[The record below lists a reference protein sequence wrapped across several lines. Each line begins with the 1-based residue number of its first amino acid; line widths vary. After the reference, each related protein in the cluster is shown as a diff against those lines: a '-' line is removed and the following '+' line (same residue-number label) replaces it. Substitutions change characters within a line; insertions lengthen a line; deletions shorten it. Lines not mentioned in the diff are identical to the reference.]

1 MINILD
7 MKVDGEKKRLRES
20 IPSPQGNIEVYE
32 PTLEQ
37 VSQIVNLA
45 IEENE
50 NAFETGLVKFDAGMT
65 IHVVFPMLTNID
77 LKDLDEEAL
86 KDIIQNPSIHLI
98 MAQQAVELIIHE
110 CMTLYAM
117 RMKSEL
123 KGAESQMAQVELLNA
138 IPQYVLEVAKKDGK
152 ASELAEKYKEISDK
166 VDELAKNENEK
177 EADSE

>member
-32 PTLEQ
+32 PTMEQ
-37 VSQIVNLA
+37 VADIVNLA
-45 IEENE
+45 IDGNE
-50 NAFETGLVKFDAGMT
+50 KAFETGLVKFDAGMT
-65 IHVVFPMLTNID
+65 INVIFPMLTNID
-77 LKDLDEEAL
+77 LKDSDEETL

-110 CMTLYAM
+110 CMSLYAM

-123 KGAESQMAQVELLNA
+123 KGAESQMAQIELLQS
-138 IPQYVLEVAKKDGK
+138 IPQYVLEVAKKDGR
-152 ASELAEKYKEISDK
+152 ASELAEKYKEVSDK
-166 VDELAKNENEK
+166 VDEIAKAEK